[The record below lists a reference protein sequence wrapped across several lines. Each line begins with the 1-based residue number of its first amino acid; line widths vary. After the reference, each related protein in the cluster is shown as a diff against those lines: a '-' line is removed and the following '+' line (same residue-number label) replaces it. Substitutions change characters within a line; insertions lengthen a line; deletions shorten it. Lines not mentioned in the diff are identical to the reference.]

1 MKTYK
6 TFLTEA
12 DTSDAANAEMAI
24 VYAYN
29 RSKGMTDKEAIDK
42 GKIDKAKWDKVKPK
56 IKKTGKKVVANLGDT
71 GAFMVHAGSSSAG
84 NQYPLGTDPTS
95 KSDLYGTAPQY
106 QFSLKKKGDT
116 GSGAQL
122 MSAASGEASGVLNFA
137 IQHYENNGGD
147 KALANSPEAKNAF
160 NILRKKMKATS
171 RSDMYVYV
179 SKGKRDF
186 NMFWMSKK
194 NPRWAKIEAAAKG
207 KEVDKE
213 GYINDKHYNAR
224 VAKFKSGKK
233 VRFTKIGK
241 EHIKKHLKAELG
253 LIGGGVKTTGTE
265 AKNLIKVVGGKLA
278 GESFI
283 KPPKKSDIDAAE
295 AKYLGDTSI
304 KIGTDTTMSAKH
316 LTKVAKSEK
325 TPKVLKQQ
333 IVDVINVALQAK
345 GWQEELSEF
354 FNNNSDLKRWIVYEA
369 ASGLGKFTGEKS
381 DGKMYKGSQPA
392 VANTMLVFKSDGTIP
407 LNQTV
412 HQYAKDNPNLVDT
425 LSISY
430 KGSGTN
436 RYIKMGISSGVE
448 YDNPSMITEEMSNTL
463 DDIIDME
470 LIKYQ
475 GAMYHLEE
483 GFLDT
488 IKGAFKSAKEKMTV
502 MANKAKELLYKL
514 YDAIIEK
521 FINKIIEWSKK
532 GLTYM
537 MSILGYE
544 VGGEVAL
551 ATPSW

>member
-1 MKTYK
+1 
-6 TFLTEA
+6 
-12 DTSDAANAEMAI
+12 
-24 VYAYN
+24 
-29 RSKGMTDKEAIDK
+29 
-42 GKIDKAKWDKVKPK
+42 
-56 IKKTGKKVVANLGDT
+56 
-71 GAFMVHAGSSSAG
+71 
-84 NQYPLGTDPTS
+84 
-95 KSDLYGTAPQY
+95 
-106 QFSLKKKGDT
+106 
-116 GSGAQL
+116 
-122 MSAASGEASGVLNFA
+122 
-137 IQHYENNGGD
+137 
-147 KALANSPEAKNAF
+147 
-160 NILRKKMKATS
+160 
-171 RSDMYVYV
+171 
-179 SKGKRDF
+179 
-186 NMFWMSKK
+186 
-194 NPRWAKIEAAAKG
+194 
-207 KEVDKE
+207 
-213 GYINDKHYNAR
+213 
-224 VAKFKSGKK
+224 
-233 VRFTKIGK
+233 
-241 EHIKKHLKAELG
+241 
-253 LIGGGVKTTGTE
+253 
-265 AKNLIKVVGGKLA
+265 
-278 GESFI
+278 
-283 KPPKKSDIDAAE
+283 
-295 AKYLGDTSI
+295 
-304 KIGTDTTMSAKH
+304 MSAKH